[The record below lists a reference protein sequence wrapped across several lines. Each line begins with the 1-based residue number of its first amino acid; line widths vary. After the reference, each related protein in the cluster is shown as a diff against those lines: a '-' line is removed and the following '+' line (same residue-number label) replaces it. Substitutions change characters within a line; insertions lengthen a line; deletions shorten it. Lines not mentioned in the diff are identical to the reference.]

1 MKTRWIPE
9 DHYNLILSK
18 MITKDRWLVRLLRA
32 TGFRIDD
39 VLHTRRWQWSGKEV
53 SIRERK
59 TQNVR
64 RVPITPEIRR
74 IVEQYEAAAGL
85 KSSRFSAFVPTRRN
99 RPGDRK
105 KLHRTTLW
113 RHFDK
118 AVQSCGLESYG
129 YSLHSLRKCYAVDQ
143 FRKKGSLEAVQSDL
157 GHKYLSTT
165 LIYLADAMTLRGD

>member
-1 MKTRWIPE
+1 M
-9 DHYNLILSK
+9 ILSK

-32 TGFRIDD
+32 TGYRIDD
-39 VLHTRRWQWSGKEV
+39 VLHTRRWQWSGNEV
-53 SIRERK
+53 TIRERK

-64 RVPITPEIRR
+64 RVTITPEIRR
-74 IVEQYEAAAGL
+74 IVEQYEAVAGL

-118 AVQSCGLESYG
+118 AVRSCGLESFG

-143 FRKKGSLEAVQSDL
+143 FRKRGSLEAVQSDL

-165 LIYLADAMTLRGD
+165 LIYLADALTLKGD